1 LGEPNR
7 EEKEEEVKE
16 KIWGGGGGG
25 KVNWEK
31 KGRNSAK
38 SWRLTYQ

>member
-1 LGEPNR
+1 LY
-7 EEKEEEVKE
+7 EKEEEVKE
-16 KIWGGGGGG
+16 KIMGGGGG
-25 KVNWEK
+25 KVNWEE